1 MWIYIHY
8 LGLLIERT
16 GHTHLLN
23 GAERPCLAPGRSCNS
38 IVLTWRRPP
47 EVGLAGA
54 GLVFRVVWVDWGAVE
69 CVWHWIRMTPLS
81 PALPYNLF
89 FNSTLIFNLAVI
101 NVCLLPSLGLPW
113 WISGKESKSSVGDTG
128 DEDSIPGSGRFSRGG
143 NGLPFTLSQ
152 NT

>member
-16 GHTHLLN
+16 GYTHLLN

-54 GLVFRVVWVDWGAVE
+54 GLVLCYVGQLGSSGML
-69 CVWHWIRMTPLS
+69 WHWIRMIPLS
-81 PALPYNLF
+81 PTLPYNLF

-113 WISGKESKSSVGDTG
+113 WITGKESKSSVGDTG
-128 DEDSIPGSGRFSRGG
+128 DKDLIPGSGRFSRGG